1 VNSEL
6 PSVPVPYSLFPI
18 PEEAFVNF
26 SDTEYFPPRRKTRA
40 VQVGR
45 LTMGGH
51 APIVVQSMT
60 KTDTRE
66 VGKTVEQIQQMEAAG
81 CEMARLAVPDI
92 EAAKALAEI
101 RKRCPDSILVADIHF
116 QYKFALMALDA
127 GMDKLRINPGNIG
140 DAEKVRMVVRRAQEQ
155 KVPIRIGVNAGSLE
169 RRLLEKYGY
178 PTPEAMVESALYHLR
193 ILEEL
198 GFTDTVVSLKA
209 SNVKLCVSAYRLL
222 AKQVD
227 YPFHLGI
234 TEAGTQFTG
243 TVKSCVGMGMLLAEG
258 IGDTIRVSLATD
270 PVEEVRVAYEM
281 LKALELRSRGPVVIA
296 CPTCGRLEVDLFK
309 IAAEIEKATA
319 HIKMPLSLAV
329 MGCAVNGPGEAR
341 EADLGVAAGRG
352 NGMIYRE
359 GKAIRRVSEE
369 EIVPALLEEIE
380 RFVADKAAGIDTP
393 PRQIAPQSNP
403 TTVPPFPILK

>member
-1 VNSEL
+1 
-6 PSVPVPYSLFPI
+6 
-18 PEEAFVNF
+18 VNF
-26 SDTEYFPPRRKTRA
+26 SDTEHFPPRRKTRA
-40 VQVGR
+40 VRVGR
-45 LTMGGH
+45 LTIGGD
-51 APIVVQSMT
+51 AAIVVQSMT

-81 CEMARLAVPDI
+81 CEIVRLAVPDL
-92 EAAKALAEI
+92 EAAKALPEI
-101 RKRCPDSILVADIHF
+101 RQRCPDSILVSDIHF

-127 GMDKLRINPGNIG
+127 GIDKLRINPGNIG
-140 DAEKVRMVVRRAQEQ
+140 EADKVRLVVRRAQER

-178 PTPEAMVESALYHLR
+178 PTPEAMVESALYHIG

-198 GFTDTVVSLKA
+198 GFTDTIISLKA
-209 SNVKLCVSAYRLL
+209 SNVRLCVAAYRLL

-243 TVKSCVGMGMLLAEG
+243 TVKSCVGMGMLLADG

-309 IAAEIEKATA
+309 IAAEIEQATA

-380 RFVADKAAGIDTP
+380 RFVADKTAGIDTSP
-393 PRQIAPQSNP
+393 KEITAQP
-403 TTVPPFPILK
+403 TAESAASLPILK

>member
-1 VNSEL
+1 M
-6 PSVPVPYSLFPI
+6 
-18 PEEAFVNF
+18 NF
-26 SDTEYFPPRRKTRA
+26 SDTEHFPPRRKTRA
-40 VQVGR
+40 VRVGR
-45 LTMGGH
+45 LTIGGD
-51 APIVVQSMT
+51 AAIVVQSMT

-81 CEMARLAVPDI
+81 CEIVRLAVPDL
-92 EAAKALAEI
+92 EAAKALPEI
-101 RKRCPDSILVADIHF
+101 RKRCPDSILVSDIHF

-127 GMDKLRINPGNIG
+127 GVDKLRINPGNIG
-140 DAEKVRMVVRRAQEQ
+140 EADKVRLVVRSAQDR

-178 PTPEAMVESALYHLR
+178 PTPEAMVESALYHIG

-198 GFTDTVVSLKA
+198 GFKDTIISLKA
-209 SNVKLCVSAYRLL
+209 SNVRLCVAAYRLL

-234 TEAGTQFTG
+234 TEAGTQSTG

-309 IAAEIEKATA
+309 IAAEIEQATA

-380 RFVADKAAGIDTP
+380 RFVGDKTAGIDT
-393 PRQIAPQSNP
+393 APKEIVAQP
-403 TTVPPFPILK
+403 TSEPAASLPILK

>member
-1 VNSEL
+1 M
-6 PSVPVPYSLFPI
+6 
-18 PEEAFVNF
+18 NF
-26 SDTEYFPPRRKTRA
+26 SDQEYFCARRKTRP
-40 VQVGR
+40 VKVGR
-45 LTMGGH
+45 LTIGGD

-60 KTDTRE
+60 KTDTRDVE
-66 VGKTVEQIQQMEAAG
+66 KTVAQIQQMEAAG
-81 CEMARLAVPDI
+81 CEIARLAVPDI
-92 EAAKALAEI
+92 EAAQALAEI
-101 RKRCPDSILVADIHF
+101 RKRCPDSILVSDIHF

-140 DAEKVRMVVRRAQEQ
+140 DAEKVRTVVRRAQEQ

-169 RRLLEKYGY
+169 RRLLEKYGF
-178 PTPEAMVESALYHLR
+178 PTPESMVESAEYHIK
-193 ILEEL
+193 ILEDL
-198 GFTDTVVSLKA
+198 GFKDTIVSLKS
-209 SNVKLCVSAYRLL
+209 SNVKLTVAAYRIFS
-222 AKQVD
+222 QRFD
-227 YPFHLGI
+227 YPLHLGI
-234 TEAGTQFTG
+234 TEAGTQFSG

-270 PVEEVRVAYEM
+270 SVEEVRVAYEM

-309 IAAEIEKATA
+309 IAGEIEKATA
-319 HIKMPLSLAV
+319 HIKTPLTLAV

-380 RFVADKAAGIDTP
+380 RFVADKNRAEASKPHPEAVPVT
-393 PRQIAPQSNP
+393 APAP
-403 TTVPPFPILK
+403 EKPFPILN

>member
-1 VNSEL
+1 M
-6 PSVPVPYSLFPI
+6 
-18 PEEAFVNF
+18 NF
-26 SDTEYFPPRRKTRA
+26 SDKEHFPPRRKTRP
-40 VQVGR
+40 VKVGR
-45 LTMGGH
+45 LTIGGD
-51 APIVVQSMT
+51 APVVVQSMT
-60 KTDTRE
+60 KTDTRD

-81 CEMARLAVPDI
+81 CELVRLAVPDI
-92 EAAKALAEI
+92 EAAKALGEI
-101 RKRCPDSILVADIHF
+101 RKCCPGSLLVSDIHF

-127 GMDKLRINPGNIG
+127 GIDKLRINPGNIG
-140 DAEKVRMVVRRAQEQ
+140 DADKVRVVVRRAQEQ

-169 RRLLEKYGY
+169 RRLLEKYGF
-178 PTPEAMVESALYHLR
+178 PTPEAMVESALYHIR
-193 ILEEL
+193 ILEDL
-198 GFTDTVVSLKA
+198 GFADTVISLKA
-209 SNVKLCVSAYRLL
+209 SNVKLTVAAYRLL

-227 YPFHLGI
+227 YPLHLGI
-234 TEAGTQFTG
+234 TEAGTQFSG

-281 LKALELRSRGPVVIA
+281 LKALELRSRGPVIIA

-309 IAAEIEKATA
+309 IAGEIEQATS
-319 HIKMPLSLAV
+319 HVRSPLSVAV

-359 GKAIRRVSEE
+359 GKAIRRVKEQ

-380 RFVADKAAGIDTP
+380 RYVADKAAGV
-393 PRQIAPQSNP
+393 N
-403 TTVPPFPILK
+403 TVPNEVESEPNSGNDRPLVTLN

>member
-1 VNSEL
+1 MKV
-6 PSVPVPYSLFPI
+6 
-18 PEEAFVNF
+18 EAIMNF
-26 SDTEYFPPRRKTRA
+26 SDTEHFPPRRKTRA
-40 VQVGR
+40 VRVGR
-45 LTMGGH
+45 LTIGGD
-51 APIVVQSMT
+51 AAIVVQSMT

-66 VGKTVEQIQQMEAAG
+66 IAKTVEQIQQMEAAG
-81 CEMARLAVPDI
+81 CEIVRLAVPDL
-92 EAAKALAEI
+92 EAAKALPEI
-101 RKRCPDSILVADIHF
+101 RKRCPDSILVSDIHF

-127 GMDKLRINPGNIG
+127 GIDKLRINPGNIG
-140 DAEKVRMVVRRAQEQ
+140 EADKVRLVVRGAQER

-178 PTPEAMVESALYHLR
+178 PTPEAMVESALYHIG

-198 GFTDTVVSLKA
+198 GFTDTIISLKA
-209 SNVKLCVSAYRLL
+209 SNVRLCVAAYRLL

-309 IAAEIEKATA
+309 IAGEIEKATA
-319 HIKMPLSLAV
+319 HIKMPVSLAV

-359 GKAIRRVSEE
+359 GKAIRRVSED

-380 RFVADKAAGIDTP
+380 RFVADKTAGIDTAP
-393 PRQIAPQSNP
+393 KEIVAQPIAAS
-403 TTVPPFPILK
+403 TASLTILKQG

>member
-1 VNSEL
+1 M
-6 PSVPVPYSLFPI
+6 
-18 PEEAFVNF
+18 NF
-26 SDTEYFPPRRKTRA
+26 SATEYFPSRRKTRA
-40 VQVGR
+40 VRVGR
-45 LTMGGH
+45 LTMGGD

-66 VGKTVEQIQQMEAAG
+66 VGKTIEQIQQMEAAG
-81 CEMARLAVPDI
+81 CEVVRLAVPDL

-101 RKRCPDSILVADIHF
+101 RKRCPDSILVSDIHF

-140 DAEKVRMVVRRAQEQ
+140 EAEKVRLVVRRAQEQ
-155 KVPIRIGVNAGSLE
+155 RVPIRIGVNAGSLE

-178 PTPEAMVESALYHLR
+178 PTPEAMVESALYHIG

-198 GFTDTVVSLKA
+198 GFRDTIISLKA

-270 PVEEVRVAYEM
+270 PAEEVRVAYEM

-319 HIKMPLSLAV
+319 HVKTPLTLAV

-359 GKAIRRVSEE
+359 GKAIRRVNEA

-380 RFVADKAAGIDTP
+380 RFVADKAAGIVTSP
-393 PRQIAPQSNP
+393 NEVTAQPAPTATS
-403 TTVPPFPILK
+403 PFPILK

>member
-1 VNSEL
+1 M
-6 PSVPVPYSLFPI
+6 
-18 PEEAFVNF
+18 NF
-26 SDTEYFPPRRKTRA
+26 SDTEYFPPRRKARA
-40 VQVGR
+40 VQIGR
-45 LTMGGH
+45 LTIGGQ

-60 KTDTRE
+60 KTDTRD
-66 VGKTVEQIQQMEAAG
+66 VGKTVEQIQEMESAG
-81 CEMARLAVPDI
+81 CEIVRLAVPDV
-92 EAAKALAEI
+92 EAAKVLPEI
-101 RKRCPDSILVADIHF
+101 RKRCPDTILVSDIHF
-116 QYKFALMALDA
+116 QYKLALMALDA
-127 GMDKLRINPGNIG
+127 GVDKLRINPGNIG
-140 DAEKVRMVVRRAQEQ
+140 DAEKVRLVVRRAQER

-178 PTPEAMVESALYHLR
+178 PTPEAMVESALYHLG

-209 SNVKLCVSAYRLL
+209 SNVKLCVAAYRLL
-222 AKQVD
+222 AQQVD

-234 TEAGTQFTG
+234 TEAGTQFSG

-309 IAAEIEKATA
+309 IASEIEQATA
-319 HIKMPLSLAV
+319 HIKMPVSLAV

-359 GKAIRRVSEE
+359 GKAIRRVREE

-380 RFVADKAAGIDTP
+380 RFVADKAAGIDTSP
-393 PRQIAPQSNP
+393 KEIPAVPAPAASS
-403 TTVPPFPILK
+403 PFPILK

>member
-1 VNSEL
+1 M
-6 PSVPVPYSLFPI
+6 
-18 PEEAFVNF
+18 NF
-26 SDTEYFPPRRKTRA
+26 SATEYFPSRRKTR
-40 VQVGR
+40 VVRVGR
-45 LTMGGH
+45 LTIGGD

-66 VGKTVEQIQQMEAAG
+66 VGKTIEQIQQMEAAG
-81 CEMARLAVPDI
+81 CEVVRLAVPDL

-101 RKRCPDSILVADIHF
+101 RKRCPDSILVSDIHF

-140 DAEKVRMVVRRAQEQ
+140 EAEKVRLVVRRAQEQ
-155 KVPIRIGVNAGSLE
+155 RVPIRIGVNAGSLE

-178 PTPEAMVESALYHLR
+178 PTPEAMVESALYHIG

-198 GFTDTVVSLKA
+198 GFRDTIISLKA

-270 PVEEVRVAYEM
+270 PAEEVRVAYEM

-319 HIKMPLSLAV
+319 HVKTPLTLAV

-359 GKAIRRVSEE
+359 GKAIRRVNEA

-380 RFVADKAAGIDTP
+380 RFVADKAAGIVTSP
-393 PRQIAPQSNP
+393 NEVTAQPAPTATS
-403 TTVPPFPILK
+403 PFPILK